1 MPEHVVCDTT
11 MSRTNAIDTLLSG
24 RQHQGMNIWPQRERF
39 KSLVLAYRHEHQID
53 RATMASMLNI
63 KESHLHG
70 LLYDKRV
77 RPSLEVVQRAAEVFE
92 VSITELVDDPGQAPP
107 GVESNQWINIS
118 ERDRVIASAMFSD
131 ITAKDL
137 SEQEKDEL
145 YLAWRETVDRV
156 RRLREKKD
164 DGSKQ
169 P

>member
-1 MPEHVVCDTT
+1 
-11 MSRTNAIDTLLSG
+11 
-24 RQHQGMNIWPQRERF
+24 
-39 KSLVLAYRHEHQID
+39 
-53 RATMASMLNI
+53 MLNI